1 MFVWAKIAK
10 SLRKINTTTAE
21 LCRENTLIGEKNMV
35 FGLFKKNEYADVIYK
50 GGKIYTLNPDL
61 PRARAV
67 ACKDGRVIA
76 VGDEDTVDEFKGK
89 HTEIIDIEGGTMLP
103 GFIDICGHPVL
114 QAFQK
119 ACLIVYDDMSE
130 ETVLQLLSD
139 YIKINPDKHAYFV
152 YGFDT
157 SILIGKTQKELQ
169 EKLDKICDDRPV
181 VMLDISGIEGWFN
194 TKALDVVRATVEE
207 EEQMPIITLPYILH
221 VLAPV
226 DFDKL
231 QAEIVSLSAEY
242 CEKGYTAVFDCG
254 APDYLHSIYQ
264 EMVIELFQAEML
276 RQRFLGSFLVIRN
289 VKPDYVGKKLIQ
301 KKTACSETEEHVN
314 CNVLKL
320 ILDGA
325 RTAEPNDMKIT
336 LNSLKAYLVEAIDKG
351 FNVHI
356 DAVQKSDVA
365 DAIEAIFHARTS
377 NNRKSHFTIAHPHE
391 FTEEERMEFLVE
403 KDTRETDFTL
413 GDFKRKFVSLN
424 DVKNTFDAADKL
436 TIDAA
441 SHLGISDDFGSIETG
456 KYADFVVFEEDP
468 FGLDLSKFKETKAWI
483 TIIGGDIVY
492 NSKVD
497 NPDEWQKKLKLKQQ
511 EINELLEEED
521 DEIFN

>member
-1 MFVWAKIAK
+1 
-10 SLRKINTTTAE
+10 
-21 LCRENTLIGEKNMV
+21 MV

-67 ACKDGRVIA
+67 ACKDGRVMA
-76 VGDEDTVDEFKGK
+76 VGDENTVDEFKGK
-89 HTEIIDIEGGTMLP
+89 HTEIIDIDGGTMLP

-119 ACLIVYDDMSE
+119 VCIILYEKMTE
-130 ETVLQLLSD
+130 EVVLETISD
-139 YIKINPDKHAYFV
+139 YVKMNPDKHAYFA

-157 SILIGKTQKELQ
+157 SILVGKSQKELQ
-169 EKLDKICDDRPV
+169 ETLDEICADKPV
-181 VMLDISGIEGWFN
+181 ILIDISGIEGWFN
-194 TKALDVVRATVEE
+194 TKALDIVRESVSK
-207 EEQMPIITLPYILH
+207 EEQAPIITLPYILH
-221 VLAPV
+221 VLEPV

-254 APDYLHSIYQ
+254 APDYLHAIYQ

-276 RQRFLGSFLVIRN
+276 KQRFMGSFLVMRN
-289 VKPDYVGKKLIQ
+289 VKSEYVGKKLMQ
-301 KKTACSETEEHVN
+301 KKTACSETEDHVN

-325 RTAEPNDMKIT
+325 RTAGSNDMKISRD
-336 LNSLKAYLVEAIDKG
+336 SLKSFIKEAIDKG
-351 FNVHI
+351 FNVHV

-365 DAIEAIFHARTS
+365 DAFEAIFLARSS
-377 NNRKSHFTIAHPHE
+377 NNKKSHFTIAHPHE

-403 KDTRETDFTL
+403 KDTSETDFTL
-413 GDFKRKFVSLN
+413 GDFKRKYVRLN
-424 DVKNTFDAADKL
+424 DVQNTFDAVDKL

-441 SHLGISDDFGSIETG
+441 SHLGLGDDYGSIEAG
-456 KYADFVVFEEDP
+456 KYADFVVFEDDP
-468 FGLDLSKFKETKAWI
+468 FGFDLSKFNETKAWM

-492 NSKVD
+492 NSKID
-497 NPDEWQKKLKLKQQ
+497 EPDEWQKNLKLKQQ